1 MKKKIFSGFLSKM
14 AIVIPV
20 FFAVIFSSCYYDY
33 GLDSDTNYDVV
44 FTFYNPDFN
53 FSTIQNYYLYPTVK
67 GVGGGTVTGTYADQI
82 ISETQQ
88 NLNELGWTQITD
100 SNAAINTPNTMY
112 IVTGEVTTTTTEVSC
127 GYDWWGYYGGWYY
140 PDYYC
145 GYSYTY
151 TTGTIAILMANGDD
165 LNGGTVPVQWSGVL
179 NGLTNSSGG
188 STGGT
193 VQQRITKGINQAF
206 EQSPYLK

>member
-33 GLDSDTNYDVV
+33 GLDSDTNYDMVV
-44 FTFYNPDFN
+44 TLYNNNYDFA
-53 FSTIQNYYLYPTVK
+53 TVQNYYLDPTVRSLD
-67 GVGGGTVTGTYADQI
+67 GGNTSSYGSTI
-82 ISETQQ
+82 ISTLTS
-88 NLNELGWTQITD
+88 NLNELGWNQITD
-100 SNAAINTPNTMY
+100 SATARSTPNT
-112 IVTGEVTTTTTEVSC
+112 VFVGSGEFTTTTTEVSC
-127 GYDWWGYYGGWYY
+127 GYGYGGYYGWYY

-151 TTGTIAILMANGDD
+151 TTGTVAILMAD
-165 LNGGTVPVQWSGVL
+165 LSLPLTDGKTAIQWSGTL

-193 VQQRITKGINQAF
+193 PQQRITKGINQAF